1 MSNINK
7 EELMRGLS
15 DSQVNK
21 SKQDFGT
28 NALAKKETESLWSM
42 FIGAFDD
49 IWIKVLCAALVM
61 KIVISVIG
69 VFVPAL
75 AGEND
80 VVEIISIVL
89 AIALATGFS
98 TLSEYRNS
106 SRSEALQEE
115 YNKTY
120 AKVMRNGK
128 LVNILTSEIVKGDTI
143 LVQAGDKVPTDGV
156 LFEGHIKVSQAALNG
171 ESRDENKTAA
181 DNLDE
186 AESTDYAS
194 ANKVF
199 MGSVVTSGEGYMVAT
214 VIGDASEL
222 GKINKALTD
231 DNEEDERKDTS
242 SLKLEVV
249 AAGIGK
255 LGVSAVCHCRRI
267 RCCTEPDPYG

>member
-98 TLSEYRNS
+98 TLSEVIRYR
-106 SRSEALQEE
+106 
-115 YNKTY
+115 
-120 AKVMRNGK
+120 
-128 LVNILTSEIVKGDTI
+128 
-143 LVQAGDKVPTDGV
+143 PTV
-156 LFEGHIKVSQAALNG
+156 CYL
-171 ESRDENKTAA
+171 
-181 DNLDE
+181 
-186 AESTDYAS
+186 
-194 ANKVF
+194 
-199 MGSVVTSGEGYMVAT
+199 
-214 VIGDASEL
+214 
-222 GKINKALTD
+222 
-231 DNEEDERKDTS
+231 KDTS
-242 SLKLEVV
+242 KFHRL
-249 AAGIGK
+249 
-255 LGVSAVCHCRRI
+255 H
-267 RCCTEPDPYG
+267 

>member
-80 VVEIISIVL
+80 VVLFWQLHWQPDSVL
-89 AIALATGFS
+89 YPS
-98 TLSEYRNS
+98 T
-106 SRSEALQEE
+106 
-115 YNKTY
+115 
-120 AKVMRNGK
+120 
-128 LVNILTSEIVKGDTI
+128 
-143 LVQAGDKVPTDGV
+143 
-156 LFEGHIKVSQAALNG
+156 
-171 ESRDENKTAA
+171 
-181 DNLDE
+181 
-186 AESTDYAS
+186 
-194 ANKVF
+194 
-199 MGSVVTSGEGYMVAT
+199 AT
-214 VIGDASEL
+214 VPEVRHY
-222 GKINKALTD
+222 
-231 DNEEDERKDTS
+231 RKSITRLMRKS
-242 SLKLEVV
+242 
-249 AAGIGK
+249 
-255 LGVSAVCHCRRI
+255 
-267 RCCTEPDPYG
+267 

>member
-1 MSNINK
+1 M
-7 EELMRGLS
+7 L
-15 DSQVNK
+15 
-21 SKQDFGT
+21 
-28 NALAKKETESLWSM
+28 
-42 FIGAFDD
+42 IGAFDD

-69 VFVPAL
+69 
-75 AGEND
+75 D

-171 ESRDENKTAA
+171 DGCNHIPFTGGH
-181 DNLDE
+181 
-186 AESTDYAS
+186 Y
-194 ANKVF
+194 
-199 MGSVVTSGEGYMVAT
+199 
-214 VIGDASEL
+214 
-222 GKINKALTD
+222 
-231 DNEEDERKDTS
+231 
-242 SLKLEVV
+242 
-249 AAGIGK
+249 
-255 LGVSAVCHCRRI
+255 
-267 RCCTEPDPYG
+267 